1 MKSAREKKFCY
12 ATLFSNSDVKQNI
25 YCTMEFLKIIC
36 PRHYSRDHHY
46 RRRAQHYKTFF
57 SLADFIGSS
66 SHFGS
71 VCFRAPQ
78 AYLEINHTRK
88 PERNRVRARDSA
100 RSPKRK
106 IKSACSL
113 MLSSIIILAFFPEF
127 ISHNFCAVLSFPL
140 NGYSAL

>member
-46 RRRAQHYKTFF
+46 RRRVQHYKSFF

-88 PERNRVRARDSA
+88 PDRNRVRARDSA

-106 IKSACSL
+106 IKSACPL
-113 MLSSIIILAFFPEF
+113 YHNFSIFSGIHLAF
-127 ISHNFCAVLSFPL
+127 
-140 NGYSAL
+140 